1 MFVVIRQ
8 ERLTTCPGPHRS
20 GLKNQA
26 RAELPA
32 WDTQQLLRPSL
43 LPVLSALYSLTV
55 PILCFSSSPDQLELS
70 HSHSLESRGQWFITY
85 GSGNTLKLSPTLNHM
100 LLTSHS
106 YTTGMLSA
114 VVFVEDTL
122 AASITTQ
129 DTPSFSLI
137 ILPLEVGD
145 SEMLKDMYLCKKV
158 IYSIISSSK

>member
-1 MFVVIRQ
+1 
-8 ERLTTCPGPHRS
+8 
-20 GLKNQA
+20 
-26 RAELPA
+26 
-32 WDTQQLLRPSL
+32 
-43 LPVLSALYSLTV
+43 
-55 PILCFSSSPDQLELS
+55 
-70 HSHSLESRGQWFITY
+70 
-85 GSGNTLKLSPTLNHM
+85 
-100 LLTSHS
+100 
-106 YTTGMLSA
+106 MLSA